1 MEYIVV
7 GLGVFILICFCY
19 ISEYSEKTK
28 NKFDEL
34 NKEIERLNKEVE
46 LRDIYKREVERIDY
60 DKEIKS
66 VGIDKMTISKEHKY
80 RVIGKKIPKILI
92 GDYNPSSARNT
103 CGVLMRMGFDV
114 DVVETAEDVIE
125 KVKTFMHYDLIIS
138 NNEYYGS
145 IHKSEITGSYQ
156 LFDRL
161 KEIEDFD
168 TPVIV
173 LTVSNDREK
182 FISYGF
188 NEHIQKVLD
197 EEKVIE
203 VFPKVLKKI
212 KFETIKKS
220 NKS

>member
-1 MEYIVV
+1 MEFVVV
-7 GLGVFILICFCY
+7 GLVIFIIICFCY
-19 ISEYSEKTK
+19 ISEYGEKTK
-28 NKFDEL
+28 TKIEEL

-46 LRDIYKREVERIDY
+46 LRDIYKREVERIEF

-66 VGIDKMTISKEHKY
+66 VGIEKMTISKEHKY
-80 RVIGKKIPKILI
+80 KVVGKKIPKILI

-125 KVKTFMHYDLIIS
+125 KVKSFMHYDLIIS

-145 IHKSEITGSYQ
+145 KHKSKITSSHQ
-156 LFDRL
+156 LLDGL
-161 KEIEDFD
+161 KEIEDFN

-182 FISYGF
+182 FLSYGF

-197 EEKVIE
+197 EEKVME
-203 VFPKVLKKI
+203 VFPKVLKKL
-212 KFETIKKS
+212 KFETIEKQ
-220 NKS
+220 

>member
-1 MEYIVV
+1 MEFVV
-7 GLGVFILICFCY
+7 AGLVVFIIICFCY
-19 ISEYSEKTK
+19 ISEYGEKTK
-28 NKFDEL
+28 TKIEEL

-46 LRDIYKREVERIDY
+46 LRDIYKREVERIEF

-66 VGIDKMTISKEHKY
+66 VGIEKMTISKEHKY
-80 RVIGKKIPKILI
+80 KVVGKKIPKILI

-103 CGVLMRMGFDV
+103 CGVLMRMGLDV

-125 KVKTFMHYDLIIS
+125 KVKSFMHYDLIIS

-145 IHKSEITGSYQ
+145 KHKSKITSSYQ
-156 LFDRL
+156 LLDGL

-182 FISYGF
+182 FLSYGF

-197 EEKVIE
+197 EEKVME
-203 VFPKVLKKI
+203 VFPKVLKKL
-212 KFETIKKS
+212 KFETIEKQ
-220 NKS
+220 

>member
-1 MEYIVV
+1 MEFVVV
-7 GLGVFILICFCY
+7 GLVVFIIICFCY
-19 ISEYSEKTK
+19 ISEYGEKTK
-28 NKFDEL
+28 TKIEEL
-34 NKEIERLNKEVE
+34 NKEIERLNKEVK
-46 LRDIYKREVERIDY
+46 LRDIYKRELERIEF

-66 VGIDKMTISKEHKY
+66 VGIENMTISKEHKY
-80 RVIGKKIPKILI
+80 KVVGKKIPKILI
-92 GDYNPSSARNT
+92 GDYNPSSVRNT

-125 KVKTFMHYDLIIS
+125 KVKSFMHYDLIIS

-145 IHKSEITGSYQ
+145 KHKSKITSSHQ
-156 LFDRL
+156 LLDGL

-182 FISYGF
+182 FLSYGF

-197 EEKVIE
+197 EEKVMQ
-203 VFPKVLKKI
+203 VFPKVLKKL
-212 KFETIKKS
+212 KFETIEKQ
-220 NKS
+220 

>member
-1 MEYIVV
+1 MEFVVV
-7 GLGVFILICFCY
+7 GLGVFILICFCF
-19 ISEYSEKTK
+19 ISDYVEKTK
-28 NKFDEL
+28 NKIEEL
-34 NKEIERLNKEVE
+34 NKENERFKKEIEI
-46 LRDIYKREVERIDY
+46 RDIYKREVERIEY

-66 VGIDKMTISKEHKY
+66 IGIDKMTISKEHQY
-80 RVIGKKIPKILI
+80 RVVGKKIPKILI
-92 GDYNPSSARNT
+92 GDYNPSSVRNT

-125 KVKTFMHYDLIIS
+125 KVKNFKHYDLIIS

-145 IHKSEITGSYQ
+145 KHKSKITKSYE
-156 LFDRL
+156 LLDKL

-168 TPVIV
+168 IPVIV

-197 EEKVIE
+197 EEKVMEI
-203 VFPKVLKKI
+203 FPKVLKKL
-212 KFETIKKS
+212 KFETIEKQ
-220 NKS
+220 

>member
-1 MEYIVV
+1 MEFVVV
-7 GLGVFILICFCY
+7 GLVVFIIICFCY
-19 ISEYSEKTK
+19 ISEYGEKTK
-28 NKFDEL
+28 TKIEEL

-46 LRDIYKREVERIDY
+46 IRDIYKRELERIEF

-66 VGIDKMTISKEHKY
+66 IGIEKMTISKEHKY
-80 RVIGKKIPKILI
+80 KVVGKKIPKILI

-125 KVKTFMHYDLIIS
+125 KVKSFMHYDLIIS

-145 IHKSEITGSYQ
+145 KHKSKITSSYQ
-156 LFDRL
+156 LLDGL

-182 FISYGF
+182 FLSYGF

-197 EEKVIE
+197 EEKVME
-203 VFPKVLKKI
+203 VFPKVLKKL
-212 KFETIKKS
+212 KFETIKKQ
-220 NKS
+220 

>member
-1 MEYIVV
+1 MEFVVV
-7 GLGVFILICFCY
+7 GLVVFIIICFCY
-19 ISEYSEKTK
+19 ISEYGEKTK
-28 NKFDEL
+28 TKIEEL

-46 LRDIYKREVERIDY
+46 LRDIYKREVERIEF

-66 VGIDKMTISKEHKY
+66 VGIEKMTISKEHKY
-80 RVIGKKIPKILI
+80 KVVGKKIPKILI

-125 KVKTFMHYDLIIS
+125 KVKSFMQYDLIIS

-145 IHKSEITGSYQ
+145 KHKSKITSSYQ
-156 LFDRL
+156 LLDGL

-182 FISYGF
+182 FLSYGF

-197 EEKVIE
+197 EEKVME
-203 VFPKVLKKI
+203 VFPKVLKKL
-212 KFETIKKS
+212 KFETIKKQ
-220 NKS
+220 

>member
-1 MEYIVV
+1 MEFVVV
-7 GLGVFILICFCY
+7 GLGVFILICFCF
-19 ISEYSEKTK
+19 ISDYVEKTK
-28 NKFDEL
+28 NKIEEL
-34 NKEIERLNKEVE
+34 NKENERLKKEIE
-46 LRDIYKREVERIDY
+46 IRDIYKREVERIEY

-66 VGIDKMTISKEHKY
+66 IGIDKMTISKEHQY
-80 RVIGKKIPKILI
+80 RVVGKKIPKILI
-92 GDYNPSSARNT
+92 GDYNPSSVRNT

-125 KVKTFMHYDLIIS
+125 KVKTFKHYDLIIS

-145 IHKSEITGSYQ
+145 KHKSKITKSYE
-156 LFDRL
+156 LLDKL

-197 EEKVIE
+197 EEKVME
-203 VFPKVLKKI
+203 VFPKVLKKL
-212 KFETIKKS
+212 KFETIEKQ
-220 NKS
+220 

>member
-1 MEYIVV
+1 MEFVVV
-7 GLGVFILICFCY
+7 GLVVFIIICFCY
-19 ISEYSEKTK
+19 ISEYGEKTK
-28 NKFDEL
+28 TKIEEL

-46 LRDIYKREVERIDY
+46 LRDIYKREVERIEF

-66 VGIDKMTISKEHKY
+66 VGIEKMTISKEHKY
-80 RVIGKKIPKILI
+80 KVVGKKIPKILI
-92 GDYNPSSARNT
+92 GDYNPSSVRNT

-125 KVKTFMHYDLIIS
+125 KVKSFMQYDLIIS

-145 IHKSEITGSYQ
+145 KHKSKITSSYQ
-156 LFDRL
+156 LLDGL

-182 FISYGF
+182 FLSYGF

-197 EEKVIE
+197 EEKVME
-203 VFPKVLKKI
+203 VFPKVLKKL
-212 KFETIKKS
+212 KFETIKKQ
-220 NKS
+220 

>member
-1 MEYIVV
+1 
-7 GLGVFILICFCY
+7 
-19 ISEYSEKTK
+19 
-28 NKFDEL
+28 
-34 NKEIERLNKEVE
+34 
-46 LRDIYKREVERIDY
+46 
-60 DKEIKS
+60 
-66 VGIDKMTISKEHKY
+66 MTISKEHKY
-80 RVIGKKIPKILI
+80 KVVGKKIPKILI

-125 KVKTFMHYDLIIS
+125 KVKSFMHYDLIIS

-145 IHKSEITGSYQ
+145 KHKSKITSSYQ
-156 LFDRL
+156 LLDGL

-182 FISYGF
+182 FLSYGF

-197 EEKVIE
+197 EEKVME
-203 VFPKVLKKI
+203 VFPKVLKKL
-212 KFETIKKS
+212 KFETIEKQ
-220 NKS
+220 

>member
-1 MEYIVV
+1 MEFVVV
-7 GLGVFILICFCY
+7 GLVVFIIICFCY
-19 ISEYSEKTK
+19 ISEYGEKTK
-28 NKFDEL
+28 TKIEEL

-46 LRDIYKREVERIDY
+46 LRDIYKREVERIEF

-66 VGIDKMTISKEHKY
+66 VGIEKMIISKEHKY
-80 RVIGKKIPKILI
+80 KVVGKKIPKILI
-92 GDYNPSSARNT
+92 GDYNPSSVRNT

-125 KVKTFMHYDLIIS
+125 KVKSFMQYDLIIS

-145 IHKSEITGSYQ
+145 KHKSKITSSYQ
-156 LFDRL
+156 LLDGL

-182 FISYGF
+182 FLSYGF

-197 EEKVIE
+197 EEKVME
-203 VFPKVLKKI
+203 VFPKVLKKL
-212 KFETIKKS
+212 KFETIEKQ
-220 NKS
+220 

>member
-1 MEYIVV
+1 MEFVVV
-7 GLGVFILICFCY
+7 GLVVFIIICFCY
-19 ISEYSEKTK
+19 ISEYGEKTK
-28 NKFDEL
+28 TKIEEL

-46 LRDIYKREVERIDY
+46 IRDIYKRELERIEF

-66 VGIDKMTISKEHKY
+66 IGIEKMTISKEHKY
-80 RVIGKKIPKILI
+80 KVVGKKIPKILI

-125 KVKTFMHYDLIIS
+125 KVKSFMHYDLIIS

-145 IHKSEITGSYQ
+145 KHKSKITSSYQ
-156 LFDRL
+156 LLDGL

-182 FISYGF
+182 FLSYGF

-197 EEKVIE
+197 EEKVVE
-203 VFPKVLKKI
+203 VFPKVLKKL
-212 KFETIKKS
+212 KFETIKKQ
-220 NKS
+220 

>member
-1 MEYIVV
+1 MEFVVV
-7 GLGVFILICFCY
+7 GLVVFIIICFCY
-19 ISEYSEKTK
+19 ISEYGEKTK
-28 NKFDEL
+28 TKIEEL

-46 LRDIYKREVERIDY
+46 LRDIYKREVERIEF

-66 VGIDKMTISKEHKY
+66 VGIEKMTISKEHKY
-80 RVIGKKIPKILI
+80 KVVGKKIPKILI

-125 KVKTFMHYDLIIS
+125 KVKSFMHYDLIIS

-145 IHKSEITGSYQ
+145 KHKSKITSSHQ
-156 LFDRL
+156 LLDGL
-161 KEIEDFD
+161 KEIEDFN

-182 FISYGF
+182 FLSYGF

-197 EEKVIE
+197 EEKVME
-203 VFPKVLKKI
+203 VFPKVLKKL
-212 KFETIKKS
+212 KFETIEKQ
-220 NKS
+220 

>member
-1 MEYIVV
+1 MEFVVV
-7 GLGVFILICFCY
+7 GLVVFIIICFCY
-19 ISEYSEKTK
+19 ISEYGEKTK
-28 NKFDEL
+28 TKIEEL

-46 LRDIYKREVERIDY
+46 IRDIYKRELERIEF

-66 VGIDKMTISKEHKY
+66 IGIEKMTISKEHKY
-80 RVIGKKIPKILI
+80 KVVGKKIPKILI
-92 GDYNPSSARNT
+92 GDYNPSSVRNT

-125 KVKTFMHYDLIIS
+125 KVKSFMQYDLIIS

-145 IHKSEITGSYQ
+145 KHKSKMTSSYQ
-156 LFDRL
+156 LLDGL

-182 FISYGF
+182 FLSYGF

-197 EEKVIE
+197 EEKVME
-203 VFPKVLKKI
+203 VFPKVLKKL
-212 KFETIKKS
+212 KFETIKKQ
-220 NKS
+220 

>member
-1 MEYIVV
+1 MEFVVV
-7 GLGVFILICFCY
+7 GLVVFIIICFCY
-19 ISEYSEKTK
+19 ISEYGEKTK
-28 NKFDEL
+28 TKIEEL

-46 LRDIYKREVERIDY
+46 IRDIYKRELERIEF

-66 VGIDKMTISKEHKY
+66 IGIEKMTISKEHKY
-80 RVIGKKIPKILI
+80 KVVGKKIPKILI
-92 GDYNPSSARNT
+92 GDYNPSSVRNT

-125 KVKTFMHYDLIIS
+125 KVKSFMQYDLIIS

-145 IHKSEITGSYQ
+145 KHKSKITSSYQ
-156 LFDRL
+156 LLDGL

-182 FISYGF
+182 FLSYGF

-197 EEKVIE
+197 EEKVME
-203 VFPKVLKKI
+203 VFPKVLKKL
-212 KFETIKKS
+212 KFETIKKQ
-220 NKS
+220 